1 MYCCFVS
8 KLYPTLLWSHGLWF
22 ARFLSPWDFP
32 SKNTRMGCHFFSR
45 GSSQPRDW
53 TCTSYTGRRFFTTE
67 PQGKPHVCIYLCSFL
82 LASGL
87 LLSGA
92 STSFTEAPKAMLLN
106 AWCPSIYARTLLW
119 LGIYSILYEHAEP
132 SQNPPSLCPFRLWGP
147 NFISGWYHHLL
158 LEAPAPSPCR

>member
-8 KLYPTLLWSHGLWF
+8 KLYPTLLWPHGLWF
-22 ARFLSPWDFP
+22 ARFLCPWDFP

-67 PQGKPHVCIYLCSFL
+67 PQGKPHVCIYLCPFL

-119 LGIYSILYEHAEP
+119 LGIYSILLYTKTW
-132 SQNPPSLCPFRLWGP
+132 LI
-147 NFISGWYHHLL
+147 NFYSIRKKVSVISGQVVPQDSVSLTMI
-158 LEAPAPSPCR
+158 